1 MECDR
6 LYLETGAENARTPG
20 GCRQKTVPPHRPRGL
35 PLPSFS
41 WYTARVPKHL
51 IHQISTIKF
60 FNIEAKK
67 PHNNRVKITDLRH
80 KREESSVSEQIK
92 VLIVDDHPLFR
103 QGLKDLLDTVPIMDV
118 IGEAAD
124 GEVAIE
130 IVYED
135 IPDVILMDINLPTI
149 NGLQVTRKI
158 KLQFP
163 NVKVVMITGYDD
175 AEQVFHALRVGASAY
190 CPKDIMPE
198 ALINIIQAVTEGKY
212 AVGEKIMSYDELMAW
227 IEQKIGR
234 FSGPLVSDND
244 ELFVPLSP
252 REMEILEHVT
262 KGLSNK
268 EIAYK
273 LGISH
278 QTVKNHMT
286 AILRKLRVDDRTQ
299 AAVYAL
305 RHGWVRLEGTH

>member
-1 MECDR
+1 
-6 LYLETGAENARTPG
+6 
-20 GCRQKTVPPHRPRGL
+20 
-35 PLPSFS
+35 
-41 WYTARVPKHL
+41 
-51 IHQISTIKF
+51 
-60 FNIEAKK
+60 
-67 PHNNRVKITDLRH
+67 
-80 KREESSVSEQIK
+80 VSEQIK

-103 QGLKDLLDTVPIMDV
+103 QGLKDLLDTDPIMDV

-130 IVYED
+130 MVYD
-135 IPDVILMDINLPTI
+135 VNPDVILMDINLPTI

-158 KLQFP
+158 KTQFP
-163 NVKVVMITGYDD
+163 NVKVIMITGYDD

-198 ALINIIQAVTEGKY
+198 ALTNIIQAVTEGKY
-212 AVGEKIMSYDELMAW
+212 AVGEKIMTYEALMAW

-305 RHGWVRLEGTH
+305 RHGWVRLEGTHS

>member
-1 MECDR
+1 M
-6 LYLETGAENARTPG
+6 
-20 GCRQKTVPPHRPRGL
+20 
-35 PLPSFS
+35 
-41 WYTARVPKHL
+41 
-51 IHQISTIKF
+51 
-60 FNIEAKK
+60 
-67 PHNNRVKITDLRH
+67 
-80 KREESSVSEQIK
+80 SEQIK

-130 IVYED
+130 LVYD
-135 IPDVILMDINLPTI
+135 VNPDVILMDINLPTI

-305 RHGWVRLEGTH
+305 RHGWVRLEGTHT

>member
-1 MECDR
+1 M
-6 LYLETGAENARTPG
+6 
-20 GCRQKTVPPHRPRGL
+20 V
-35 PLPSFS
+35 
-41 WYTARVPKHL
+41 
-51 IHQISTIKF
+51 
-60 FNIEAKK
+60 
-67 PHNNRVKITDLRH
+67 
-80 KREESSVSEQIK
+80 SVSEQIK

-103 QGLKDLLDTVPIMDV
+103 QGLRDLLDTDPIMNV
-118 IGEAAD
+118 VGEAAD

-130 IVYED
+130 AVYD
-135 IPDVILMDINLPTI
+135 IKPDVILMDINLPTI

-158 KLQFP
+158 KTQFAD
-163 NVKVVMITGYDD
+163 VKVIMITGYDD
-175 AEQVFHALRVGASAY
+175 AEQVFHAFRVGASAY
-190 CPKDIMPE
+190 CPKDVTPE
-198 ALINIIQAVTEGKY
+198 SLTNIIQAVVAGKY
-212 AVGEKIMSYDELMAW
+212 AVGEKIMTYDELLAW

-234 FSGPLVSDND
+234 FGGPLVGDSD

-305 RHGWVRLEGTH
+305 RHGWVRLEGTQP

>member
-1 MECDR
+1 M
-6 LYLETGAENARTPG
+6 
-20 GCRQKTVPPHRPRGL
+20 
-35 PLPSFS
+35 
-41 WYTARVPKHL
+41 
-51 IHQISTIKF
+51 
-60 FNIEAKK
+60 
-67 PHNNRVKITDLRH
+67 
-80 KREESSVSEQIK
+80 SEQIK

-103 QGLKDLLDTVPIMDV
+103 QGLKDLLDTDPIMNV

-130 IVYED
+130 MVYD
-135 IPDVILMDINLPTI
+135 VRPDVILMDINLPTI

-158 KLQFP
+158 KTQLAD
-163 NVKVVMITGYDD
+163 VKVIMITGYDD
-175 AEQVFHALRVGASAY
+175 AEQVFHAFRVGASAY
-190 CPKDIMPE
+190 CPKDVTPE
-198 ALINIIQAVTEGKY
+198 SLTSIIQAVVTGKY
-212 AVGEKIMSYDELMAW
+212 AVGEKIMSYDELLAW

-234 FSGPLVSDND
+234 FSGPLMGDSD

-305 RHGWVRLEGTH
+305 RHGWVRLEGTQP